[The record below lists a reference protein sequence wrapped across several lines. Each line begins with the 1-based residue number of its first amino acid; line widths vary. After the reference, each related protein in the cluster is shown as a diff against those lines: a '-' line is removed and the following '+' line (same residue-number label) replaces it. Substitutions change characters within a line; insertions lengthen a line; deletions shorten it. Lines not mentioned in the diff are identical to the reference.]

1 MDEQNNKIIETLIVQ
16 AEQLIDTKNDTIN
29 RITSLNNFIE
39 QEKSNLEDYNIRETS
54 LFEEIIF
61 ETKDLNLLN
70 DLDSNE
76 LTMEELIQHI
86 QIKIKI

>member
-61 ETKDLNLLN
+61 SFSILN
-70 DLDSNE
+70 
-76 LTMEELIQHI
+76 
-86 QIKIKI
+86 K